1 MNDTTILLKKGEYQM
16 NLSRRHIPEMDR
28 EYSDVKLEQVRQYL
42 LESHQNLLQQ
52 SLFDLKQREKVEAN
66 IRSFLEKDGYVGSQ
80 LDQMASAMT
89 KEICGLGPIDELF
102 FDDTVTDIMVNHY
115 DEIWVTYYGDRNS
128 VRSPNHF
135 ENEEHVRRIATKI
148 AHASGQQLS
157 LTNATPVCYLPGAR
171 VSIVIPPISQ
181 RGTTLTIR
189 KFNNRLKPFEE
200 MVAQDVLT
208 EEALQFLKASMMKG
222 LNMIVAGPVGAG
234 KTTFIRHLIQFVP
247 DSERLLVIENVPELR
262 LSDFYP
268 DKNIVSYATRESA
281 NKESHVDLDLLFE
294 RSLRQNMRR
303 FIFGEILGKEAMTV
317 MEAMNTGH
325 IGLTTM
331 HASNAADAVERII
344 MMCLRTDRS
353 VSPEYLGKLITRTL
367 NVVIY
372 MEDLKIMEIVEVHDY
387 TDGKVQVRKLFERV
401 DGQLKT
407 KLHPSESLGLNVEV
421 ERNIRVV

>member
-1 MNDTTILLKKGEYQM
+1 
-16 NLSRRHIPEMDR
+16 
-28 EYSDVKLEQVRQYL
+28 
-42 LESHQNLLQQ
+42 
-52 SLFDLKQREKVEAN
+52 
-66 IRSFLEKDGYVGSQ
+66 
-80 LDQMASAMT
+80 
-89 KEICGLGPIDELF
+89 
-102 FDDTVTDIMVNHY
+102 
-115 DEIWVTYYGDRNS
+115 
-128 VRSPNHF
+128 
-135 ENEEHVRRIATKI
+135 
-148 AHASGQQLS
+148 
-157 LTNATPVCYLPGAR
+157 
-171 VSIVIPPISQ
+171 
-181 RGTTLTIR
+181 
-189 KFNNRLKPFEE
+189 
-200 MVAQDVLT
+200 
-208 EEALQFLKASMMKG
+208 
-222 LNMIVAGPVGAG
+222 
-234 KTTFIRHLIQFVP
+234 
-247 DSERLLVIENVPELR
+247 
-262 LSDFYP
+262 
-268 DKNIVSYATRESA
+268 
-281 NKESHVDLDLLFE
+281 
-294 RSLRQNMRR
+294 MRR